1 MNDTTIALPNHDEHG
16 HDAHSASRVERLLPL
31 LTCAA
36 AIVVL
41 ALLTAFPQYATTGDH
56 HVHLGEILPLW
67 SGIPFVGVLLSIAL
81 MPLMIP
87 RIFSNHYGKIAA
99 AWATLFAVPFLIAYK
114 QAAVHSILHTVL
126 LDYVPFMILL
136 WGLYTVGGGI
146 VVRGTLRGTPMMNTS
161 MLFIGVLIASWIGTT
176 GASMVLIRPV
186 LRANALR
193 TKKLHVIIF
202 FIFLVSNIGG
212 ALTPLGDPPLFL
224 GFLHG
229 VPFFWTLSLLPHM
242 TLAVVVLLGAFY
254 AIDRYLYGK
263 EGSGVRELM
272 TADDGEK
279 QPVRLDGLV
288 NLIFLGGIIASVLIS
303 GTWHP
308 GTGLTI
314 AGIHIPTEDLFRNG
328 CIIAMGLLSLKFTS
342 WNLRRDNGF
351 TWHAI
356 QEVAYIFAGIFV
368 TMVPVLAILSAGQ
381 HGALSFVSTAVKGEA
396 SYFWITGM
404 LSSFLD
410 NAPTYLTFMTSACG
424 SLGLDDASMHACLI
438 DPQQSPFPACLRAI
452 SVGAVFMGANTYIG
466 NAPNFLVRSIA
477 EEHGIRMP
485 SFFGYM
491 LWAAVIL
498 GPIYVLLTFLFFS

>member
-1 MNDTTIALPNHDEHG
+1 MDDTTPSAHDRTTHSTTGAL
-16 HDAHSASRVERLLPL
+16 RLLPL
-31 LTCAA
+31 FGGILF
-36 AIVVL
+36 VVAL
-41 ALLTAFPQYATTGDH
+41 AFLTAFPQLATTADH
-56 HVHLGEILPLW
+56 HVSLGEVLPLW
-67 SGIPFVGVLLSIAL
+67 SGIPFVGILLSIAL
-81 MPLMIP
+81 MPLTIP
-87 RIFSNHYGKIAA
+87 RIFSDHYGKIAA
-99 AWATLFAVPFLIAYK
+99 AWAALFAVPFLVAYR

-146 VVRGTLRGTPMMNTS
+146 VVRGTLRGTPAVNTA

-193 TKKLHVIIF
+193 TAKVHIIVF

-229 VPFFWTLSLLPHM
+229 VPFFWTLGLIPHM
-242 TLAVVVLLGAFY
+242 SFAVIILILGFY
-254 AIDRYLYGK
+254 AIDRHYYFRESDEVRGLMA
-263 EGSGVRELM
+263 ESGE
-272 TADDGEK
+272 DS
-279 QPVRLDGLV
+279 QPVRLEGLV
-288 NLIFLGGIIASVLIS
+288 NLVFLGGIIASVLIS

-308 GTGLTI
+308 DVALTT
-314 AGIHIPTEDLFRNG
+314 AGIHLPGEDLFRNG
-328 CIIAMGLLSLKFTS
+328 CIIAMGILSLRFTPWS
-342 WNLRRDNGF
+342 LRRDNGF

-368 TMVPVLAILSAGQ
+368 TMVPVLAILQAGP
-381 HGALSFVSTAVKGEA
+381 HGAMSFVSRAVTGEA
-396 SYFWITGM
+396 SYFWMAGA

-424 SLGLDDASMHACLI
+424 SLGMDDAAMHACLI
-438 DPQQSPFPACLRAI
+438 NPGESPLPDYLRAI

-477 EEHGIRMP
+477 EEHGIPMP

-491 LWAAVIL
+491 LYAALLL
-498 GPIYVLLTFLFFS
+498 GPIYVLLTLIFF